1 MQKLMVLGKQITNL
15 FVTIAYSYF
24 VYILPPTGPPI
35 LECVDPP
42 NPFDPDEFFSIR
54 DMAIGC
60 DLCIEP
66 GQSFAIVT
74 IMCVPRTS
82 RTPFDCIMTTPNGTN
97 VLDIVDPSGNEIT
110 VQRAGDIV
118 SSVSI
123 APVENPDARPLGFD
137 VLGTWTCRCNNSD
150 GRSVAS
156 SKLGSCCE
164 LNSACHVHIL
174 TECLLSMYA
183 GQTV

>member
-1 MQKLMVLGKQITNL
+1 MN
-15 FVTIAYSYF
+15 
-24 VYILPPTGPPI
+24 
-35 LECVDPP
+35 
-42 NPFDPDEFFSIR
+42 
-54 DMAIGC
+54 IGC
-60 DLCIEP
+60 DLLTEP

-123 APVENPDARPLGFD
+123 APVANPDVHPLGFD
-137 VLGTWTCRCNNSD
+137 VLGNWTCKCNNSD
-150 GRSVAS
+150 GHRVAHTMI
-156 SKLGSCCE
+156 GCE
-164 LNSACHVHIL
+164 LCDNL
-174 TECLLSMYA
+174 
-183 GQTV
+183 

>member
-1 MQKLMVLGKQITNL
+1 M
-15 FVTIAYSYF
+15 
-24 VYILPPTGPPI
+24 
-35 LECVDPP
+35 D
-42 NPFDPDEFFSIR
+42 
-54 DMAIGC
+54 IGC

-66 GQSFAIVT
+66 GQAVHIL
-74 IMCVPRTS
+74 IIDCVPRTS
-82 RTPFDCIMTTPNGTN
+82 RTPFDCVMTTPNGTN
-97 VLDIVDPSGNEIT
+97 VLDIVNPSGNAIT
-110 VQRAGDIV
+110 VHRAGDIV

-123 APVENPDARPLGFD
+123 APVANPDARPLGFD